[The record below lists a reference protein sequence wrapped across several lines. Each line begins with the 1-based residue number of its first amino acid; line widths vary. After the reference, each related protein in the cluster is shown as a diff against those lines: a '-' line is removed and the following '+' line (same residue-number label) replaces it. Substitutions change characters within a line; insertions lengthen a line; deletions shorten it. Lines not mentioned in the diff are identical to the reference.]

1 MKRSGIFSLRRLIL
15 SFRWA
20 GKGILHAF
28 KTQLNVWIHFAAM
41 VIVIA
46 AGFYFEISLMEWGLI
61 TFAVGI
67 VLVSE
72 LMNTA
77 VEYLVDL
84 IEPEINEK
92 AGLIKDI
99 AAGAVLLAAGTAL
112 VIGLIVFIPKIG

>member
-1 MKRSGIFSLRRLIL
+1 
-15 SFRWA
+15 
-20 GKGILHAF
+20 
-28 KTQLNVWIHFAAM
+28 M